1 MNTPDPAIP
10 ALETARLRLRPLDDS
25 DQPLYVDLY
34 TQPDTMRFIG
44 QPLTPEAA
52 IAQFNRVVLW
62 QSRPSMGG
70 KTFVIE
76 EKTTRRRL
84 GICATAHFEV
94 HTARIEAGV
103 MLLPPFQAQGYARE
117 ALTALID
124 GIFTHL
130 PINEVKVRFSGLSL
144 AAVQLNRRMGLRPLV
159 TVPQDTGPLSV
170 RTCSMEKATWL
181 LR

>member
-52 IAQFNRVVLW
+52 ITHFNRVVLR
-62 QSRPSMGG
+62 QSRPGMGG
-70 KTFVIE
+70 QTFAIE
-76 EKTTRRRL
+76 EKSTRHRL
-84 GICATAHFEV
+84 GICATTNIDTHSDSV
-94 HTARIEAGV
+94 EAGV

-144 AAVQLNRRMGLRPLV
+144 AAVQLNRRMGLRPLA
-159 TVPQDTGPLSV
+159 TMPQDTGSLSV